1 MSRSIF
7 PSEPK
12 NKLRDRIKPSILLHK
27 ELKAQMIS
35 RNLKDDD
42 EFVKI
47 DMSTKSQLETFLWR
61 DIEYFNKLEYSDSA
75 AIDRSLARLREKT
88 LFISVVDELVSR
100 QTGAN

>member
-1 MSRSIF
+1 MSRSLF

-27 ELKAQMIS
+27 ELKAQMLR
-35 RNLKDDD
+35 RNLK
-42 EFVKI
+42 
-47 DMSTKSQLETFLWR
+47 

-88 LFISVVDELVSR
+88 LFIAVVDELVSR
-100 QTGAN
+100 QKGTN